1 MRPAVSRHSGR
12 CILTYLLPPA
22 MIDKLQFLIAVVRE
36 GNFSRAAETC
46 NVTQPTLSAGIKQ
59 LEESFGVLLINRT
72 SRYHGL
78 TPEGE
83 RVLEWAKRL
92 VADARAMRQDVQSLK
107 HGLLGHLKIGA
118 IPTALAMVSSLTTP
132 YRAKHPGVRFTILSR
147 TSAEV
152 LAMLDNLEI
161 DAGLTYLDNEP
172 LGRVRTVPLYP
183 EHYRLLTSQNGALG
197 DRQSVT
203 WAEVGRIPL
212 CLLTPDMQNRRIIDG
227 LLTRSGNEPAPT
239 LESNS
244 MIVLF
249 SHVRTGEWATI
260 MPEKLADTLGLSER
274 LRSIPITEPDA
285 VYRIGL
291 VVPQRDP
298 MTPITAALVGEA
310 KSLAAALSR

>member
-1 MRPAVSRHSGR
+1 
-12 CILTYLLPPA
+12 
-22 MIDKLQFLIAVVRE
+22 MIDKLNYLIAVARE
-36 GNFSRAAETC
+36 ENFGRAAEAC
-46 NVTQPTLSAGIKQ
+46 NVTQPTLSAGIRQ
-59 LEESFGVLLINRT
+59 LEEILGVLLINRT

-92 VADARAMRQDVQSLK
+92 VADARAMRQDIKTLRQ
-107 HGLLGHLKIGA
+107 GLIDHLKIGA

-152 LAMLDNLEI
+152 LEMLDNLEI

-172 LGRVRTVPLYP
+172 LGRVRTIPLYA
-183 EHYRLLTSQNGALG
+183 ERYCLLTSESGELG
-197 DRQSVT
+197 DRTSVT
-203 WAEVGRIPL
+203 WTEVGRISL
-212 CLLTPDMQNRRIIDG
+212 CLLPPDMQNRRIIDR
-227 LLTRSGNEPAPT
+227 LLRQAGNEPAPT

-260 MPEKLADTLGLSER
+260 MPEKLANTLGLTER
-274 LRSIPITEPDA
+274 LRSIPIVEPDA
-285 VYRIGL
+285 IYQIGL
-291 VVPQRDP
+291 IVPQRDP
-298 MTPITAALVGEA
+298 MMPITAALVNEA
-310 KSLAAALSR
+310 KRLAITLGTN